1 VALEK
6 SKNMHSIK
14 GLVIYPGLIIGRARK
29 LEAIDW
35 DLPTTHI
42 SPSSVNSE
50 IKLLENVINSL
61 AQEIQLQ
68 LRELKD
74 SKEEKDIL
82 NSHLLILQDPEL
94 ISQVKNLISQNLL
107 PAAVSIQQ
115 VFSQVQE
122 HLKNLSNDFL
132 AQREVDYRDV
142 KHRLLLEITGQQQ
155 EILHNWNPEQIA
167 ILQEATPSWV
177 SAFARYKVPAYCSEK
192 GSLTSHASI
201 LSRALKI
208 ISITALPELWKL
220 VSENE
225 KLILDGLNGKVII
238 DPDIATLQHYEKLK
252 ANYQQQ
258 EEISISEQ
266 DVPIQTKDG
275 RRIKLS
281 CNLDPLSDLNE
292 PTKLN
297 ADGVGLY
304 RTEFLYLGKD
314 ELPSEEY
321 QFSIYKQVAEFIAPH
336 SVIIRTFDLGGDKL
350 SHLIPSTPE
359 DNPYLG
365 NRGIRFSLSHKDI
378 FKTQIRAVLRAAI
391 YGKVKL
397 MFPMI
402 KDYQDFLQAK
412 EIVEECKTELQKEN
426 IPFAQNLPLGVMIE
440 IPSAALCAE
449 ELAEN
454 CDFMS
459 IGTND
464 LVQYTLAADRNN
476 SALAEYYITHH
487 PSVLK
492 LMKLTLQ
499 SAGKYGKPISV
510 CGEMASQPQYVPL
523 LIGMGFKELSVG
535 TTAFLRCK
543 NIIRHCD
550 KELFN
555 LIENTDL
562 DHIDSIEALI
572 FEQLKPYYKF

>member
-1 VALEK
+1 
-6 SKNMHSIK
+6 MHLIK
-14 GLVIYPGLIIGRARK
+14 GLVIYPGLMIGRARK
-29 LEAIDW
+29 LEPVSW
-35 DLPTTHI
+35 DLPATHI
-42 SPSSVNSE
+42 SPSSITAE
-50 IKLLENVINSL
+50 IKSLEDAIHSL
-61 AQEIQLQ
+61 AKTIELQ
-68 LRELKD
+68 FKELKG
-74 SKEEKDIL
+74 SEEEKAIL
-82 NSHLLILQDPEL
+82 SSHLLILKDPEL
-94 ISQVKNLISQNLL
+94 ISQVKDSISKNLV
-107 PAAVSIQQ
+107 PAAVAIQQ

-122 HLKNLSNDFL
+122 HFKNLSNDFL
-132 AQREVDYRDV
+132 AQREADYRDV
-142 KHRLLLEITGQQQ
+142 EQRLLLELTGKQQ
-155 EILHNWNPEQIA
+155 EVLHNWAADQIA
-167 ILQEATPSWV
+167 ILKEATPSWV
-177 SAFARYKVPAYCSEK
+177 SAFAYYKVPAYCSEQ

-208 ISITALPELWKL
+208 ISITDLAELWEK

-225 KLILDGLNGKVII
+225 KIILDALDGKVII
-238 DPDIATLQHYEKLK
+238 DPDISTLQYYEKLN
-252 ANYQQQ
+252 ANYHKP
-258 EEISISEQ
+258 EEPVIMEKDS
-266 DVPIQTKDG
+266 PIKTKDG
-275 RRIKLS
+275 RRIKLR

-314 ELPSEEY
+314 ELPSEDY
-321 QFSIYKQVAEFIAPH
+321 QFSIYKQVAELIAPH

-350 SHLIPSTPE
+350 SHLIPSAPE

-365 NRGIRFSLSHKDI
+365 NRGIRFSLSHKDV

-397 MFPMI
+397 MFPMV
-402 KDYQDFLQAK
+402 KDYQDYLQAK

-476 SALAEYYITHH
+476 SALSDYYITHH
-487 PSVLK
+487 PAVLK
-492 LMKLTLQ
+492 LMMLTLQ
-499 SAGKYGKPISV
+499 AGIKYEKPVSI

-535 TTAFLRCK
+535 TSAFLRCK
-543 NIIRHCD
+543 KIIRHCD

-562 DHIDSIEALI
+562 EHLDSIENLI

>member
-1 VALEK
+1 
-6 SKNMHSIK
+6 MHLIK
-14 GLVIYPGLIIGRARK
+14 GLVIYPGLMIGRARK
-29 LEAIDW
+29 LEPVSW
-35 DLPTTHI
+35 DLPATHI
-42 SPSSVNSE
+42 SPSSITAE
-50 IKLLENVINSL
+50 IKSLEDAIHSL
-61 AQEIQLQ
+61 AKTIELQ
-68 LRELKD
+68 FKELKG
-74 SKEEKDIL
+74 SEEEKAIL
-82 NSHLLILQDPEL
+82 SSHLLILKDPEL
-94 ISQVKNLISQNLL
+94 ISQVKDSISKNLV
-107 PAAVSIQQ
+107 PAAVAIQQ

-122 HLKNLSNDFL
+122 HFKNLSNDFL
-132 AQREVDYRDV
+132 AQREADYRDV
-142 KHRLLLEITGQQQ
+142 EQRLLLELTGKQQ
-155 EILHNWNPEQIA
+155 EVLHNWAADQIA
-167 ILQEATPSWV
+167 ILKEATPSWV
-177 SAFARYKVPAYCSEK
+177 SAFAYYKVPAYCSEQ

-208 ISITALPELWKL
+208 ISITDLAELWEK

-225 KLILDGLNGKVII
+225 KIILDALDGKVII
-238 DPDIATLQHYEKLK
+238 DPDISTLQYYEKLN
-252 ANYQQQ
+252 ANYHKP
-258 EEISISEQ
+258 EEPVIMEKDS
-266 DVPIQTKDG
+266 PIKTKDG
-275 RRIKLS
+275 HRIILR

-314 ELPSEEY
+314 ELPSEDY
-321 QFSIYKQVAEFIAPH
+321 QFSIYKQVAELIAPH
-336 SVIIRTFDLGGDKL
+336 SVVIRTFDLGGDKL
-350 SHLIPSTPE
+350 SHLIPSAPE

-365 NRGIRFSLSHKDI
+365 NRGIRFSLSHKDV

-397 MFPMI
+397 MFPMV
-402 KDYQDFLQAK
+402 KDYQDYLQAK

-476 SALAEYYITHH
+476 SALSDYYITHH
-487 PSVLK
+487 PAVLK
-492 LMKLTLQ
+492 LMMLTLQ
-499 SAGKYGKPISV
+499 AGNKYEKPVSI

-535 TTAFLRCK
+535 TSAFLRCK
-543 NIIRHCD
+543 KIIRHCD

-562 DHIDSIEALI
+562 EHLDSIENLI

>member
-1 VALEK
+1 
-6 SKNMHSIK
+6 MHLIK
-14 GLVIYPGLIIGRARK
+14 GLVIYPGLMIGRARK
-29 LEAIDW
+29 LEPVSW
-35 DLPTTHI
+35 DLPATHI
-42 SPSSVNSE
+42 SPSSITAE
-50 IKLLENVINSL
+50 IKSLEDAIHSL
-61 AQEIQLQ
+61 AKTIELQ
-68 LRELKD
+68 FKELKG
-74 SKEEKDIL
+74 SEEEKAIL
-82 NSHLLILQDPEL
+82 SSHLLILKDPEL
-94 ISQVKNLISQNLL
+94 ISQVKDSISKNLV
-107 PAAVSIQQ
+107 PAAVAIQQ

-122 HLKNLSNDFL
+122 HFKNLSNDFL
-132 AQREVDYRDV
+132 AQREADYRDV
-142 KHRLLLEITGQQQ
+142 EQRLLLELTGKQQ
-155 EILHNWNPEQIA
+155 EVLHNWAADQIA
-167 ILQEATPSWV
+167 ILKEATPSWV
-177 SAFARYKVPAYCSEK
+177 SAFAYYKVPAYCSEQ

-208 ISITALPELWKL
+208 ISITDLAELWEK

-225 KLILDGLNGKVII
+225 KIILDAINGKVII
-238 DPDIATLQHYEKLK
+238 DPDISTLQYYEKLN
-252 ANYQQQ
+252 ANYHKP
-258 EEISISEQ
+258 EEPVIMEKDS
-266 DVPIQTKDG
+266 PIKTKDG
-275 RRIKLS
+275 HRIILR

-314 ELPSEEY
+314 ELPSEDY
-321 QFSIYKQVAEFIAPH
+321 QFSIYKQVAELIAPH
-336 SVIIRTFDLGGDKL
+336 SVVIRTFDLGGDKL
-350 SHLIPSTPE
+350 SHLIPSAPE

-365 NRGIRFSLSHKDI
+365 NRGIRFSLSHKDV

-397 MFPMI
+397 MFPMV
-402 KDYQDFLQAK
+402 KDYQDYLQAK

-476 SALAEYYITHH
+476 SALSDYYIAHH
-487 PSVLK
+487 PAVLK
-492 LMKLTLQ
+492 LMMLTLQ
-499 SAGKYGKPISV
+499 AGNKYEKPVSI

-535 TTAFLRCK
+535 TSAFLRCK
-543 NIIRHCD
+543 KIIRHCD

-562 DHIDSIEALI
+562 GHLDSIENLI

>member
-1 VALEK
+1 
-6 SKNMHSIK
+6 MHLIK
-14 GLVIYPGLIIGRARK
+14 GLVIYQGLMIGRARK
-29 LEAIDW
+29 LEPVSW
-35 DLPTTHI
+35 DLPATHI
-42 SPSSVNSE
+42 SPSSITAE
-50 IKLLENVINSL
+50 IKSLEDAIHSL
-61 AQEIQLQ
+61 AKTIELQ
-68 LRELKD
+68 FKELKG
-74 SKEEKDIL
+74 SEEEKAIL
-82 NSHLLILQDPEL
+82 SSHLLILKDPEL
-94 ISQVKNLISQNLL
+94 ISQVKDSISKNLV
-107 PAAVSIQQ
+107 PAAVAIQQ

-122 HLKNLSNDFL
+122 HFKNLSNDFL
-132 AQREVDYRDV
+132 AQREADYRDV
-142 KHRLLLEITGQQQ
+142 EQRLLLELTGKQQ
-155 EILHNWNPEQIA
+155 EVLHNWAADQIA
-167 ILQEATPSWV
+167 ILKEATPSWV
-177 SAFARYKVPAYCSEK
+177 SAFAYYKVPAYCSEQ

-208 ISITALPELWKL
+208 ISITDLAELWEK

-225 KLILDGLNGKVII
+225 KIILDALNGKVII
-238 DPDIATLQHYEKLK
+238 DPDIPTLQYYEKLN
-252 ANYQQQ
+252 ANYHKP
-258 EEISISEQ
+258 EEPVIMEKDS
-266 DVPIQTKDG
+266 PIKTKDG
-275 RRIKLS
+275 HRIILR

-314 ELPSEEY
+314 ELPSEDY

-350 SHLIPSTPE
+350 SHLIPSAPE

-365 NRGIRFSLSHKDI
+365 NRGIRFSLSHKDV

-397 MFPMI
+397 MFPMV
-402 KDYQDFLQAK
+402 KDYQDYLQAK

-476 SALAEYYITHH
+476 SALSDYYITHH
-487 PSVLK
+487 PAVLK
-492 LMKLTLQ
+492 LMMLTLQ
-499 SAGKYGKPISV
+499 AGIKYEKPVSI

-535 TTAFLRCK
+535 TSAFLRCK
-543 NIIRHCD
+543 KIIRHCD

-562 DHIDSIEALI
+562 EHLDSIENLI

>member
-1 VALEK
+1 
-6 SKNMHSIK
+6 MHLIK
-14 GLVIYPGLIIGRARK
+14 GLVIYPGLMIGRARK
-29 LEAIDW
+29 LEPVSW

-42 SPSSVNSE
+42 SPSSVTAE
-50 IKLLENVINSL
+50 IKSLEDAIHSL
-61 AQEIQLQ
+61 AKTIELQ
-68 LRELKD
+68 FKELKG
-74 SKEEKDIL
+74 SEEEKAIL
-82 NSHLLILQDPEL
+82 SSHLLILKDPEL
-94 ISQVKNLISQNLL
+94 ISQVKDSISKNLV
-107 PAAVSIQQ
+107 PAAVAIQQ

-122 HLKNLSNDFL
+122 HFKNLSNDFL
-132 AQREVDYRDV
+132 AQREADYRDV
-142 KHRLLLEITGQQQ
+142 EQRLLLELTGKQQ
-155 EILHNWNPEQIA
+155 EVLHNWAVDQIA
-167 ILQEATPSWV
+167 ILKEATPSWV
-177 SAFARYKVPAYCSEK
+177 SAFAYYKVPAYCSEQ

-208 ISITALPELWKL
+208 ISITDLAELWEK

-225 KLILDGLNGKVII
+225 KIILDALNGKVII
-238 DPDIATLQHYEKLK
+238 DPDISTLQYYEKLN
-252 ANYQQQ
+252 ANYHKP
-258 EEISISEQ
+258 EEPVIMEKDS
-266 DVPIQTKDG
+266 PIKTKDG
-275 RRIKLS
+275 HRIILR

-292 PTKLN
+292 PTKLD

-314 ELPSEEY
+314 ELPSEDY
-321 QFSIYKQVAEFIAPH
+321 QFSIYKQVAEVIAPH
-336 SVIIRTFDLGGDKL
+336 SVVIRTFDLGGDKL
-350 SHLIPSTPE
+350 SHLIPSAPE

-397 MFPMI
+397 MFPMV

-412 EIVEECKTELQKEN
+412 AIVEECKTELEKEN
-426 IPFAQNLPLGVMIE
+426 VPFDKNLPLGVMIE

-476 SALAEYYITHH
+476 SALSDYYITHH

-492 LMKLTLQ
+492 LMMLTLQ
-499 SAGKYGKPISV
+499 AGNKYGKTVSI
-510 CGEMASQPQYVPL
+510 CGEMAAQPQYVPL
-523 LIGMGFKELSVG
+523 LIGMGFKDLSVG
-535 TTAFLRCK
+535 TAAFLRCK
-543 NIIRHCD
+543 KIIRHCD

-562 DHIDSIEALI
+562 EHLDSIENLI

>member
-1 VALEK
+1 
-6 SKNMHSIK
+6 MHLIK
-14 GLVIYPGLIIGRARK
+14 GLVIYPGLMIGRARK
-29 LEAIDW
+29 LEPVSW
-35 DLPTTHI
+35 DLPATHI
-42 SPSSVNSE
+42 SPSSITAE
-50 IKLLENVINSL
+50 IKSLEDAIHSL
-61 AQEIQLQ
+61 AKTIELQ
-68 LRELKD
+68 FKELKG
-74 SKEEKDIL
+74 SEEEKAIL
-82 NSHLLILQDPEL
+82 SSHLLILKDPEL
-94 ISQVKNLISQNLL
+94 ISQVKDSISKNLV
-107 PAAVSIQQ
+107 PAAVAIQQ

-122 HLKNLSNDFL
+122 HFKNLSNDFL
-132 AQREVDYRDV
+132 AQREADYRDV
-142 KHRLLLEITGQQQ
+142 EQRLLLELTGKQQ
-155 EILHNWNPEQIA
+155 EVLHNWAADQIA
-167 ILQEATPSWV
+167 ILKEATPSWV
-177 SAFARYKVPAYCSEK
+177 SAFAYYKVPAYCSEQ

-208 ISITALPELWKL
+208 ISITDLAELWEK

-225 KLILDGLNGKVII
+225 KIILDALDGKVII
-238 DPDIATLQHYEKLK
+238 DPDISTLQYYEKLN
-252 ANYQQQ
+252 ANYHKP
-258 EEISISEQ
+258 EEPVIMEKDS
-266 DVPIQTKDG
+266 PIKTKDG
-275 RRIKLS
+275 HRIILR

-314 ELPSEEY
+314 ELPSEDY
-321 QFSIYKQVAEFIAPH
+321 QFSIYKQVAELIAPH
-336 SVIIRTFDLGGDKL
+336 SVVIRTFDLGGDKL
-350 SHLIPSTPE
+350 SHLIPSAPE

-365 NRGIRFSLSHKDI
+365 NRGIRFSLSHKDV

-397 MFPMI
+397 MFPMV
-402 KDYQDFLQAK
+402 KDYQDYLQAK

-476 SALAEYYITHH
+476 SALSDYYITHH
-487 PSVLK
+487 PAVLK
-492 LMKLTLQ
+492 LMMLTLQ
-499 SAGKYGKPISV
+499 AGNKYEKPVSI

-535 TTAFLRCK
+535 TSAFLRCK
-543 NIIRHCD
+543 KIIRHCD

-562 DHIDSIEALI
+562 EHLDSIENLI
-572 FEQLKPYYKF
+572 FEQLKSYYKF

>member
-1 VALEK
+1 
-6 SKNMHSIK
+6 MHLIK
-14 GLVIYPGLIIGRARK
+14 GLVIYPGLMIGRARK
-29 LEAIDW
+29 LEPVSW
-35 DLPTTHI
+35 DLPATHI
-42 SPSSVNSE
+42 SPSSITAE
-50 IKLLENVINSL
+50 IKSLEDAIHSL
-61 AQEIQLQ
+61 AKTIELQ
-68 LRELKD
+68 FNELKG
-74 SKEEKDIL
+74 SEEEKAIL
-82 NSHLLILQDPEL
+82 SSHLLILKDPEL
-94 ISQVKNLISQNLL
+94 ISQVKDSISKNLV
-107 PAAVSIQQ
+107 PAAVAIQQ

-122 HLKNLSNDFL
+122 HFKNLSNDFL
-132 AQREVDYRDV
+132 AQREADYRDV
-142 KHRLLLEITGQQQ
+142 EQRLLLELTGKQQ
-155 EILHNWNPEQIA
+155 EVLHNWAADQIA
-167 ILQEATPSWV
+167 ILKEATPSWV
-177 SAFARYKVPAYCSEK
+177 SAFAYYKVPAYCSEQ

-208 ISITALPELWKL
+208 ISITDLAELWEK

-225 KLILDGLNGKVII
+225 KIILDALNGKVII
-238 DPDIATLQHYEKLK
+238 DPDISTLQYYEKLN
-252 ANYQQQ
+252 ANYHKP
-258 EEISISEQ
+258 EEPVIMEKDS
-266 DVPIQTKDG
+266 PIKTKDG
-275 RRIKLS
+275 HRIILR

-314 ELPSEEY
+314 ELPSEDY
-321 QFSIYKQVAEFIAPH
+321 QFSIYKQVAELIAPH

-350 SHLIPSTPE
+350 SHLIPSAPE

-365 NRGIRFSLSHKDI
+365 NRGIRFSLSHKDV

-397 MFPMI
+397 MFPMV
-402 KDYQDFLQAK
+402 KDYQDYLQAK

-476 SALAEYYITHH
+476 SALSDYYITHH
-487 PSVLK
+487 PAVLK
-492 LMKLTLQ
+492 LMMLTLQ
-499 SAGKYGKPISV
+499 AGNKYEKPVSI

-535 TTAFLRCK
+535 TSAFLRCK
-543 NIIRHCD
+543 KIIRHCD

-562 DHIDSIEALI
+562 EHLDSIENLI

>member
-1 VALEK
+1 
-6 SKNMHSIK
+6 MHLIK
-14 GLVIYPGLIIGRARK
+14 GLVIYPGLMIGRARK
-29 LEAIDW
+29 LEPVSW
-35 DLPTTHI
+35 DLPATHI
-42 SPSSVNSE
+42 SPSSITAE
-50 IKLLENVINSL
+50 IKSLEDAIHSL
-61 AQEIQLQ
+61 AKTIELQ
-68 LRELKD
+68 FKELKG
-74 SKEEKDIL
+74 SEEEKAIL
-82 NSHLLILQDPEL
+82 SSHLLILKDPEL
-94 ISQVKNLISQNLL
+94 ISQVKDSISKNLV
-107 PAAVSIQQ
+107 PAAVAIQQ

-122 HLKNLSNDFL
+122 HFKNLSNDFL
-132 AQREVDYRDV
+132 AQREADYRDV
-142 KHRLLLEITGQQQ
+142 EQRLLLELTGKQQ
-155 EILHNWNPEQIA
+155 EVLHNWAADQIA
-167 ILQEATPSWV
+167 ILKEATPSWV
-177 SAFARYKVPAYCSEK
+177 SAFAYYKVPAYCSEQ

-208 ISITALPELWKL
+208 ISITDLAELWEK

-225 KLILDGLNGKVII
+225 KIILDAINGKVII
-238 DPDIATLQHYEKLK
+238 DPDISTLQYYEKLN
-252 ANYQQQ
+252 ANYHKP
-258 EEISISEQ
+258 EEPVIMEKDS
-266 DVPIQTKDG
+266 PIKTKDG
-275 RRIKLS
+275 RRIKLR

-314 ELPSEEY
+314 ELPSEDY
-321 QFSIYKQVAEFIAPH
+321 QFSIYKQVAELIAPH

-350 SHLIPSTPE
+350 SHLIPSAPE

-365 NRGIRFSLSHKDI
+365 NRGIRFSLSHKDV

-397 MFPMI
+397 MFPMV
-402 KDYQDFLQAK
+402 KDYQDYLQAK

-476 SALAEYYITHH
+476 SALSDYYITHH
-487 PSVLK
+487 PAVLK
-492 LMKLTLQ
+492 LMMLTLQ
-499 SAGKYGKPISV
+499 AGNKYEKPVSI

-535 TTAFLRCK
+535 TSAFLRCK
-543 NIIRHCD
+543 KIIRHCD

-562 DHIDSIEALI
+562 EHLDSIENLI

>member
-1 VALEK
+1 
-6 SKNMHSIK
+6 MHLIK
-14 GLVIYPGLIIGRARK
+14 GLVIYPGLMIGRARK
-29 LEAIDW
+29 LEPVSW
-35 DLPTTHI
+35 DLPATHI
-42 SPSSVNSE
+42 SPSSITAE
-50 IKLLENVINSL
+50 IKSLEDAIHSL
-61 AQEIQLQ
+61 AKTIELQ
-68 LRELKD
+68 FKELKG
-74 SKEEKDIL
+74 SEEEKAIL
-82 NSHLLILQDPEL
+82 SSHLLILKDPEL
-94 ISQVKNLISQNLL
+94 ISQVKDSISKNLV
-107 PAAVSIQQ
+107 PAAVAIQQ

-122 HLKNLSNDFL
+122 HFKNLSNDFL
-132 AQREVDYRDV
+132 AQREADYRDV
-142 KHRLLLEITGQQQ
+142 EQRLLLELTGKQQ
-155 EILHNWNPEQIA
+155 EVLHNWAADQIA
-167 ILQEATPSWV
+167 ILKEATPSWV
-177 SAFARYKVPAYCSEK
+177 SAFAYYKVPAYCSEQ

-208 ISITALPELWKL
+208 ISITDLAELWEK

-225 KLILDGLNGKVII
+225 KIILDALDGKVII
-238 DPDIATLQHYEKLK
+238 DPDISTLQYYEKLN
-252 ANYQQQ
+252 ANYHKP
-258 EEISISEQ
+258 EEPVIMEKDS
-266 DVPIQTKDG
+266 PIKTKDG
-275 RRIKLS
+275 RRIKLR

-314 ELPSEEY
+314 ELPSEDY
-321 QFSIYKQVAEFIAPH
+321 QFSIYKQVAELIAPH
-336 SVIIRTFDLGGDKL
+336 SVVIRTFDLGGDKL
-350 SHLIPSTPE
+350 SHLIPSAPE

-365 NRGIRFSLSHKDI
+365 NRGIRFSLSHKDV

-397 MFPMI
+397 MFPMV
-402 KDYQDFLQAK
+402 KDYQDYLQAK

-459 IGTND
+459 VGTND

-476 SALAEYYITHH
+476 SALSDYYIAHH
-487 PSVLK
+487 PAVLK
-492 LMKLTLQ
+492 LMMLTLQ
-499 SAGKYGKPISV
+499 AGNKYEKPVSI

-535 TTAFLRCK
+535 TAAFLRCK
-543 NIIRHCD
+543 KIIRHCD

-562 DHIDSIEALI
+562 EHLDSIENLI

>member
-1 VALEK
+1 
-6 SKNMHSIK
+6 MHLIK
-14 GLVIYPGLIIGRARK
+14 GLVIYPGLMIGRARK
-29 LEAIDW
+29 LEPVSW
-35 DLPTTHI
+35 DLPATHI
-42 SPSSVNSE
+42 SPSSITAE
-50 IKLLENVINSL
+50 IKSLEDAIHSL
-61 AQEIQLQ
+61 AKTIELQ
-68 LRELKD
+68 FKELKG
-74 SKEEKDIL
+74 SEEEKAIL
-82 NSHLLILQDPEL
+82 SSHLLILKDPEL
-94 ISQVKNLISQNLL
+94 ISQVKDSISKNLV
-107 PAAVSIQQ
+107 PAAVAIQQ

-122 HLKNLSNDFL
+122 HFKNLSNDFL
-132 AQREVDYRDV
+132 AQREADYRDV
-142 KHRLLLEITGQQQ
+142 EQRLLLELTGKQQ
-155 EILHNWNPEQIA
+155 EVLHNWAADQIA
-167 ILQEATPSWV
+167 ILKEATPSWV
-177 SAFARYKVPAYCSEK
+177 SAFAYYKVPAYCSEQ

-208 ISITALPELWKL
+208 ISITDLAELWEK

-225 KLILDGLNGKVII
+225 KIILDALNGKVII
-238 DPDIATLQHYEKLK
+238 DPDISTLQYYEKLN
-252 ANYQQQ
+252 ANYHKP
-258 EEISISEQ
+258 EEPVIMEKDS
-266 DVPIQTKDG
+266 PIKTKDG
-275 RRIKLS
+275 RRIKLR

-314 ELPSEEY
+314 ELPSEDY
-321 QFSIYKQVAEFIAPH
+321 QFSIYKQVAELIAPH

-350 SHLIPSTPE
+350 SHLIPSAPE

-365 NRGIRFSLSHKDI
+365 NRGIRFSLSHKDV

-397 MFPMI
+397 MFPMV
-402 KDYQDFLQAK
+402 KDYQDYLQAK

-476 SALAEYYITHH
+476 SALSDYYITHH
-487 PSVLK
+487 PAVLK
-492 LMKLTLQ
+492 LMMLTLQ
-499 SAGKYGKPISV
+499 AGIKYEKPVSI

-535 TTAFLRCK
+535 TSAFLRCK
-543 NIIRHCD
+543 KIIRHCD

-562 DHIDSIEALI
+562 EHLDSIENLI

>member
-1 VALEK
+1 
-6 SKNMHSIK
+6 MHLIK
-14 GLVIYPGLIIGRARK
+14 GLVIYQGLMIGRARK
-29 LEAIDW
+29 LEPVSW
-35 DLPTTHI
+35 DLPATHI
-42 SPSSVNSE
+42 SPSSITAE
-50 IKLLENVINSL
+50 IKSLEDAIHSL
-61 AQEIQLQ
+61 AKTIELQ
-68 LRELKD
+68 FNELKG
-74 SKEEKDIL
+74 SEEEKAIL
-82 NSHLLILQDPEL
+82 SSHLLILKDPEL
-94 ISQVKNLISQNLL
+94 ISQVKDSISKNLV
-107 PAAVSIQQ
+107 PAAVAIQQ

-122 HLKNLSNDFL
+122 HFKNLSNDFL
-132 AQREVDYRDV
+132 AQREADYRDV
-142 KHRLLLEITGQQQ
+142 EQRLLLELTGKQQ
-155 EILHNWNPEQIA
+155 EVLHNWAADQIA
-167 ILQEATPSWV
+167 VLHEASPSLV
-177 SAFARYKVPAYCSEK
+177 SAFAYYKVPAYCSEQ

-208 ISITALPELWKL
+208 ISITALPELWKK
-220 VSENE
+220 VTENE
-225 KLILDGLNGKVII
+225 KIILDGLSGKVII
-238 DPDIATLQHYEKLK
+238 DPDSATLEYYEKLF
-252 ANYQQQ
+252 ANYPKL
-258 EEISISEQ
+258 EEPVILEKDS
-266 DVPIQTKDG
+266 PIQTKDG
-275 RRIKLS
+275 RRIKLR

-292 PTKLN
+292 PSKLA

-314 ELPSEEY
+314 ELPSEDY
-321 QFSIYKQVAEFIAPH
+321 QFSIYKQVAELIAPH

-350 SHLIPSTPE
+350 SHLIPSNPE

-365 NRGIRFSLSHKDI
+365 SRGIRFSLSHKDI

-391 YGKVKL
+391 FGKVKL
-397 MFPMI
+397 MFPMV
-402 KDYQDFLQAK
+402 KDYRDFLQAK
-412 EIVEECKTELQKEN
+412 EIVEECKTELAKEN
-426 IPFAQNLPLGVMIE
+426 IPFSKNLPLGVMIE

-476 SALAEYYITHH
+476 SALSDYYITHH

-492 LMKLTLQ
+492 LMMLTLQ
-499 SAGKYGKPISV
+499 AGNKYEKPVSI

-535 TTAFLRCK
+535 TSAFLRCK
-543 NIIRHCD
+543 KIIRHCD

-562 DHIDSIEALI
+562 GHLDSIENLI

>member
-1 VALEK
+1 
-6 SKNMHSIK
+6 MHLIK
-14 GLVIYPGLIIGRARK
+14 GLVIYPGLMIGRARK
-29 LEAIDW
+29 LEPVSW
-35 DLPTTHI
+35 DLPATHI
-42 SPSSVNSE
+42 SPSSITAE
-50 IKLLENVINSL
+50 IKSLEDAIHSL
-61 AQEIQLQ
+61 AKTIELQ
-68 LRELKD
+68 FKELKG
-74 SKEEKDIL
+74 SEEEKAIL
-82 NSHLLILQDPEL
+82 SSHLLILKDPEL
-94 ISQVKNLISQNLL
+94 ISQVKDSISKNLV
-107 PAAVSIQQ
+107 PAAVAIQQ

-122 HLKNLSNDFL
+122 HFKNLSNDFL
-132 AQREVDYRDV
+132 AQREADYRDV
-142 KHRLLLEITGQQQ
+142 EQRLLLELTGKQQ
-155 EILHNWNPEQIA
+155 EVLHNWAADQIA
-167 ILQEATPSWV
+167 ILKEATPSWV
-177 SAFARYKVPAYCSEK
+177 SAFAYYKVPAYCSEQ

-208 ISITALPELWKL
+208 ISITDLAELWEK

-225 KLILDGLNGKVII
+225 KIILDALDGKVII
-238 DPDIATLQHYEKLK
+238 DPDISTLQYYEKLN
-252 ANYQQQ
+252 ANYHKP
-258 EEISISEQ
+258 EEPVIMEKDS
-266 DVPIQTKDG
+266 PIKTKDG
-275 RRIKLS
+275 RRIKLR

-314 ELPSEEY
+314 ELPSEDY
-321 QFSIYKQVAEFIAPH
+321 QFSIYKQVAELIAPH
-336 SVIIRTFDLGGDKL
+336 SVVIRTFDLGGDKL
-350 SHLIPSTPE
+350 SHLIPSAPE

-365 NRGIRFSLSHKDI
+365 NRGIRFSLSHKDV

-397 MFPMI
+397 MFPMV
-402 KDYQDFLQAK
+402 KDYQDYLQAK

-459 IGTND
+459 VGTND

-476 SALAEYYITHH
+476 SALSDYYITHH
-487 PSVLK
+487 PAVLK
-492 LMKLTLQ
+492 LMMLTLQ
-499 SAGKYGKPISV
+499 AGIKYEKPVSI

-535 TTAFLRCK
+535 TSAFLRCK
-543 NIIRHCD
+543 KIIRHCD

-562 DHIDSIEALI
+562 EHLDSIENLI
-572 FEQLKPYYKF
+572 FEQLKSYYKF

>member
-1 VALEK
+1 
-6 SKNMHSIK
+6 M
-14 GLVIYPGLIIGRARK
+14 IGRARK
-29 LEAIDW
+29 LEPVSW
-35 DLPTTHI
+35 DLPATHI
-42 SPSSVNSE
+42 SPSSITAE
-50 IKLLENVINSL
+50 IKSLEDAIHSL
-61 AQEIQLQ
+61 AKTIELQ
-68 LRELKD
+68 FNELKG
-74 SKEEKDIL
+74 SEEEKAIL
-82 NSHLLILQDPEL
+82 SSHLLILKDPEL
-94 ISQVKNLISQNLL
+94 ISQVKDSISKNLV
-107 PAAVSIQQ
+107 PAAVAIQQ

-122 HLKNLSNDFL
+122 HFKNLSNDFL
-132 AQREVDYRDV
+132 AQREADYRDV
-142 KHRLLLEITGQQQ
+142 EQRLLLELTGKQQ
-155 EILHNWNPEQIA
+155 EVLHNWAADQIA
-167 ILQEATPSWV
+167 ILKEATPSWV
-177 SAFARYKVPAYCSEK
+177 SAFAYYKVPAYCSEQ

-208 ISITALPELWKL
+208 ISITDLAELWEK

-225 KLILDGLNGKVII
+225 KIILDALNGKVII
-238 DPDIATLQHYEKLK
+238 DPDISTLQYYEKLN
-252 ANYQQQ
+252 ANYHKP
-258 EEISISEQ
+258 EEPVIMEKDS
-266 DVPIQTKDG
+266 PIKTKDG
-275 RRIKLS
+275 HRIILR

-314 ELPSEEY
+314 ELPSEDY
-321 QFSIYKQVAEFIAPH
+321 QFSIYKQVAELIAPH
-336 SVIIRTFDLGGDKL
+336 SVVIRTFDLGGDKL
-350 SHLIPSTPE
+350 SHLIPSAPE

-365 NRGIRFSLSHKDI
+365 NRGIRFSLSHKDV

-397 MFPMI
+397 MFPMV
-402 KDYQDFLQAK
+402 KDYQDYLQAK

-476 SALAEYYITHH
+476 SALSDYYITHH
-487 PSVLK
+487 PAVLK
-492 LMKLTLQ
+492 LMMLTLQ
-499 SAGKYGKPISV
+499 AGNKYEKPVSI

-535 TTAFLRCK
+535 TSAFLRCK
-543 NIIRHCD
+543 KIIRHCD

-562 DHIDSIEALI
+562 GHLDSIENLI

>member
-1 VALEK
+1 
-6 SKNMHSIK
+6 MHLIK
-14 GLVIYPGLIIGRARK
+14 GLVIYPGLMIGRARK
-29 LEAIDW
+29 LEPVSW
-35 DLPTTHI
+35 DLPATHI
-42 SPSSVNSE
+42 SPSSITAE
-50 IKLLENVINSL
+50 IKSLEDAIHSL
-61 AQEIQLQ
+61 AKTIELQ
-68 LRELKD
+68 FKELKG
-74 SKEEKDIL
+74 SEEEKAIL
-82 NSHLLILQDPEL
+82 SSHLLILKDPEL
-94 ISQVKNLISQNLL
+94 ISQVKDSISKNLV
-107 PAAVSIQQ
+107 PAAVAIQQ

-122 HLKNLSNDFL
+122 HFKNLSNDFL
-132 AQREVDYRDV
+132 AQREADYRDV
-142 KHRLLLEITGQQQ
+142 EQRLLLELTGKQQ
-155 EILHNWNPEQIA
+155 EVLHNWAADQIA
-167 ILQEATPSWV
+167 ILKEATPSWV
-177 SAFARYKVPAYCSEK
+177 SAFAYYKVPAYCSEQ

-208 ISITALPELWKL
+208 ISITDLAELWEK

-225 KLILDGLNGKVII
+225 KIILDALDGKVII
-238 DPDIATLQHYEKLK
+238 DPDISTLQYYEKLN
-252 ANYQQQ
+252 ANYHKP
-258 EEISISEQ
+258 EEPVIMEKDS
-266 DVPIQTKDG
+266 PIKTKDG
-275 RRIKLS
+275 HRIILR

-314 ELPSEEY
+314 ELPSEDY
-321 QFSIYKQVAEFIAPH
+321 QFSIYKQVAELIAPH
-336 SVIIRTFDLGGDKL
+336 SVVIRTFDLGGDKL
-350 SHLIPSTPE
+350 SHLIPSAPE

-365 NRGIRFSLSHKDI
+365 NRGIRFSLSHKDV

-397 MFPMI
+397 MFPMV
-402 KDYQDFLQAK
+402 KDYQDYLQAK

-476 SALAEYYITHH
+476 SALSDYYITHH
-487 PSVLK
+487 PAVLK
-492 LMKLTLQ
+492 LMMLTLQ
-499 SAGKYGKPISV
+499 AGNKYEKPVSI

-535 TTAFLRCK
+535 TSAFLRCK
-543 NIIRHCD
+543 KIIRHCD

-562 DHIDSIEALI
+562 GHLDSIENLI

>member
-1 VALEK
+1 
-6 SKNMHSIK
+6 MHLIK
-14 GLVIYPGLIIGRARK
+14 GLVIYQGLMIGRARK
-29 LEAIDW
+29 LEPVSW
-35 DLPTTHI
+35 DLPATHI
-42 SPSSVNSE
+42 SPSSITAE
-50 IKLLENVINSL
+50 IKSLEDAIHSL
-61 AQEIQLQ
+61 AKTIELQ
-68 LRELKD
+68 FNELKG
-74 SKEEKDIL
+74 SEEEKAIL
-82 NSHLLILQDPEL
+82 SSHLLILKDPEL
-94 ISQVKNLISQNLL
+94 ISQVKDSISKNLV
-107 PAAVSIQQ
+107 PAAVAIQQ

-122 HLKNLSNDFL
+122 HFKNLSNDFL
-132 AQREVDYRDV
+132 AQREADYRDV
-142 KHRLLLEITGQQQ
+142 EQRLLLELTGKQQ
-155 EILHNWNPEQIA
+155 EVLHNWAADQIA
-167 ILQEATPSWV
+167 ILKEATPSWV
-177 SAFARYKVPAYCSEK
+177 SAFAYYKVPAYCSEQ

-208 ISITALPELWKL
+208 ISITDLAELWEK

-225 KLILDGLNGKVII
+225 KIILDALNGKVII
-238 DPDIATLQHYEKLK
+238 DPDISTLQYYEKLN
-252 ANYQQQ
+252 ANYHKP
-258 EEISISEQ
+258 EEPVIMEKDS
-266 DVPIQTKDG
+266 PIKTKDG
-275 RRIKLS
+275 HRIILR

-314 ELPSEEY
+314 ELPSEDY
-321 QFSIYKQVAEFIAPH
+321 QFSIYKQVAELIAPH

-350 SHLIPSTPE
+350 SHLIPSAPE

-365 NRGIRFSLSHKDI
+365 NRGIRFSLSHKDV

-397 MFPMI
+397 MFPMV
-402 KDYQDFLQAK
+402 KDYQDYLQAK

-476 SALAEYYITHH
+476 SALSDYYITHH
-487 PSVLK
+487 PAVLK
-492 LMKLTLQ
+492 LMMLTLQ
-499 SAGKYGKPISV
+499 AGIKYEKPVSI

-535 TTAFLRCK
+535 TSAFLRCK
-543 NIIRHCD
+543 KIIRHCD

-562 DHIDSIEALI
+562 EHLDSIENLI
-572 FEQLKPYYKF
+572 FEQLKSYYKF

>member
-1 VALEK
+1 
-6 SKNMHSIK
+6 MHLIK
-14 GLVIYPGLIIGRARK
+14 GLVIYPGLMIGRARK
-29 LEAIDW
+29 LEPVSW
-35 DLPTTHI
+35 DLPATHI
-42 SPSSVNSE
+42 SPSSITAE
-50 IKLLENVINSL
+50 IKSLEDAIHSL
-61 AQEIQLQ
+61 AKTIELQ
-68 LRELKD
+68 FKELKG
-74 SKEEKDIL
+74 SEEEKAIL
-82 NSHLLILQDPEL
+82 SSHLLILKDPEL
-94 ISQVKNLISQNLL
+94 ISQVKDSISKNLV
-107 PAAVSIQQ
+107 PAAVAIQQ

-122 HLKNLSNDFL
+122 HFKNLSNDFL
-132 AQREVDYRDV
+132 AQREADYRDV
-142 KHRLLLEITGQQQ
+142 EQRLLLELTGKQQ
-155 EILHNWNPEQIA
+155 EVLHNWAADQIA
-167 ILQEATPSWV
+167 ILKEATPSWV
-177 SAFARYKVPAYCSEK
+177 SAFAYYKVPAYCSEQ

-208 ISITALPELWKL
+208 ISITDLAELWEK

-225 KLILDGLNGKVII
+225 KIILDALDGKVII
-238 DPDIATLQHYEKLK
+238 DPDISTLQYYEKLN
-252 ANYQQQ
+252 ANYHKP
-258 EEISISEQ
+258 EEPVIMEKDS
-266 DVPIQTKDG
+266 PIKTKDG
-275 RRIKLS
+275 RRIKLR

-314 ELPSEEY
+314 ELPSEDY
-321 QFSIYKQVAEFIAPH
+321 QFSIYKQVAELIAPH
-336 SVIIRTFDLGGDKL
+336 SVVIRTFDLGGDKL
-350 SHLIPSTPE
+350 SHLIPSAPE

-365 NRGIRFSLSHKDI
+365 NRGIRFSLSHKDV

-397 MFPMI
+397 MFPMV
-402 KDYQDFLQAK
+402 KDYQDYLQAK

-476 SALAEYYITHH
+476 SALSDYYITHH
-487 PSVLK
+487 PAVLK
-492 LMKLTLQ
+492 LMMLTLQ
-499 SAGKYGKPISV
+499 AGIKYEKPVSI

-535 TTAFLRCK
+535 TSAFLRCK
-543 NIIRHCD
+543 KIIRHCD

-562 DHIDSIEALI
+562 EHLDSIENLI

>member
-1 VALEK
+1 
-6 SKNMHSIK
+6 MHIIE
-14 GLVIYPGLIIGRARK
+14 GLVIYTGLMIGRARK
-29 LEAIDW
+29 LEPVSW
-35 DLPTTHI
+35 DLPATHI
-42 SPSSVNSE
+42 SPSSITAE
-50 IKLLENVINSL
+50 IKSLEDAIHSL
-61 AQEIQLQ
+61 AKTIELQ
-68 LRELKD
+68 FNELKG
-74 SKEEKDIL
+74 SEEEKAIL
-82 NSHLLILQDPEL
+82 SSHLLILKDPEL
-94 ISQVKNLISQNLL
+94 ISQVKDSISKNLV
-107 PAAVSIQQ
+107 PAAVAIQQ

-122 HLKNLSNDFL
+122 HFKNLSNDFL
-132 AQREVDYRDV
+132 AQREADYRDV
-142 KHRLLLEITGQQQ
+142 EQRLLLELTGKQQ
-155 EILHNWNPEQIA
+155 EVLHNWAADQIA
-167 ILQEATPSWV
+167 ILKEATPSWV
-177 SAFARYKVPAYCSEK
+177 SAFAYYKVPAYCSEQ

-208 ISITALPELWKL
+208 ISITDLAELWEK

-225 KLILDGLNGKVII
+225 KIILDAINGKVII
-238 DPDIATLQHYEKLK
+238 DPDISTLQYYEKLN
-252 ANYQQQ
+252 ANYHKP
-258 EEISISEQ
+258 EEPVIMEKDS
-266 DVPIQTKDG
+266 PIKTKDG
-275 RRIKLS
+275 HRIILR

-314 ELPSEEY
+314 ELPSEDY
-321 QFSIYKQVAEFIAPH
+321 QFSIYKQVAELIAPH
-336 SVIIRTFDLGGDKL
+336 SVVIRTFDLGGDKL
-350 SHLIPSTPE
+350 SHLIPSAPE

-365 NRGIRFSLSHKDI
+365 NRGIRFSLSHKDV

-397 MFPMI
+397 MFPMV
-402 KDYQDFLQAK
+402 KDYQDYLQAK

-476 SALAEYYITHH
+476 SALSDYYIAHH
-487 PSVLK
+487 PAVLK
-492 LMKLTLQ
+492 LMMLTLQ
-499 SAGKYGKPISV
+499 AGNKYEKPVSI

-535 TTAFLRCK
+535 TSAFLRCK
-543 NIIRHCD
+543 KIIRHCD

-562 DHIDSIEALI
+562 EHLDSIENLI

>member
-1 VALEK
+1 
-6 SKNMHSIK
+6 MHLIK
-14 GLVIYPGLIIGRARK
+14 GLVIYQGLMIGRARK
-29 LEAIDW
+29 LEPVSW
-35 DLPTTHI
+35 DLPATHI
-42 SPSSVNSE
+42 SPSSITAE
-50 IKLLENVINSL
+50 IKSLEDAIHSL
-61 AQEIQLQ
+61 AKTIELQ
-68 LRELKD
+68 FNELKG
-74 SKEEKDIL
+74 SEEEKAIL
-82 NSHLLILQDPEL
+82 SSHLLILKDPEL
-94 ISQVKNLISQNLL
+94 ISQVKDSISKNLV
-107 PAAVSIQQ
+107 PAAVAIQQ

-122 HLKNLSNDFL
+122 HFKNLSNDFL
-132 AQREVDYRDV
+132 AQREADYRDV
-142 KHRLLLEITGQQQ
+142 EQRLLLELTGKQQ
-155 EILHNWNPEQIA
+155 EVLHNWAADQIA
-167 ILQEATPSWV
+167 ILKEATPSWV
-177 SAFARYKVPAYCSEK
+177 SAFAYYKVPAYCSEQ

-208 ISITALPELWKL
+208 ISITDLAELWEK

-225 KLILDGLNGKVII
+225 KIILDALNGKVII
-238 DPDIATLQHYEKLK
+238 DPDISTLQYYEKLN
-252 ANYQQQ
+252 ANYHKP
-258 EEISISEQ
+258 EEPVIMEKDS
-266 DVPIQTKDG
+266 PIKTKDG
-275 RRIKLS
+275 HRIILR

-292 PTKLN
+292 PTKLD

-314 ELPSEEY
+314 ELPSEDY

-350 SHLIPSTPE
+350 SHLIPSAPE

-365 NRGIRFSLSHKDI
+365 NRGIRFSLSHKDV

-397 MFPMI
+397 MFPMV
-402 KDYQDFLQAK
+402 KDYQDYLQAK

-476 SALAEYYITHH
+476 SALSDYYITHH
-487 PSVLK
+487 PAVLK
-492 LMKLTLQ
+492 LMMLTLQ
-499 SAGKYGKPISV
+499 AGNKYEKPVSI

-535 TTAFLRCK
+535 TSAFLRCK
-543 NIIRHCD
+543 KIIRHCD

-562 DHIDSIEALI
+562 EHLDSIENLI

>member
-1 VALEK
+1 
-6 SKNMHSIK
+6 MHLIK
-14 GLVIYPGLIIGRARK
+14 GLVIYPGLMIGRARK
-29 LEAIDW
+29 LEPVSW
-35 DLPTTHI
+35 DLPATHI
-42 SPSSVNSE
+42 SPSSITAE
-50 IKLLENVINSL
+50 IKSLEDAIHSL
-61 AQEIQLQ
+61 AKTIELQ
-68 LRELKD
+68 FKELKG
-74 SKEEKDIL
+74 SEEEKAIL
-82 NSHLLILQDPEL
+82 SSHLLILKDPEL
-94 ISQVKNLISQNLL
+94 ISQVKDSISKNLV
-107 PAAVSIQQ
+107 PAAVAIQQ

-122 HLKNLSNDFL
+122 HFKNLSNDFL
-132 AQREVDYRDV
+132 AQREADYRDV
-142 KHRLLLEITGQQQ
+142 EQRLLLELTGKQQ
-155 EILHNWNPEQIA
+155 EVLHNWAADQIA
-167 ILQEATPSWV
+167 ILKEATPSWV
-177 SAFARYKVPAYCSEK
+177 SAFAYYKVPAYCSEQ

-208 ISITALPELWKL
+208 ISITDLAELWEK

-225 KLILDGLNGKVII
+225 KIILDAINGKVII
-238 DPDIATLQHYEKLK
+238 DPDISTLQYYEKLN
-252 ANYQQQ
+252 ANYHKP
-258 EEISISEQ
+258 EEPVIMEKDS
-266 DVPIQTKDG
+266 PIKTKDG
-275 RRIKLS
+275 RRIKLR

-314 ELPSEEY
+314 ELPSEDY
-321 QFSIYKQVAEFIAPH
+321 QFSIYKQVAELIAPH
-336 SVIIRTFDLGGDKL
+336 SVVIRTFDLGGDKL
-350 SHLIPSTPE
+350 SHLIPSAPE

-365 NRGIRFSLSHKDI
+365 NRGIRFSLSHKDV

-397 MFPMI
+397 MFPMV
-402 KDYQDFLQAK
+402 KDYQDYLQAK

-476 SALAEYYITHH
+476 SALSDYYITHH
-487 PSVLK
+487 PAVLK
-492 LMKLTLQ
+492 LMMLTLQ
-499 SAGKYGKPISV
+499 AGNKYEKPVSI

-535 TTAFLRCK
+535 TSAFLRCK
-543 NIIRHCD
+543 KIIRHCD

-562 DHIDSIEALI
+562 EHLDSIENLI

>member
-1 VALEK
+1 
-6 SKNMHSIK
+6 MHLIK
-14 GLVIYPGLIIGRARK
+14 GLVIYPGLMIGRARK
-29 LEAIDW
+29 LEPVSW
-35 DLPTTHI
+35 DLPATHI
-42 SPSSVNSE
+42 SPSSITAE
-50 IKLLENVINSL
+50 IKSLEDAIHSL
-61 AQEIQLQ
+61 AKTIELQ
-68 LRELKD
+68 FKELKG
-74 SKEEKDIL
+74 SEEEKAIL
-82 NSHLLILQDPEL
+82 SSHLLILKDPEL
-94 ISQVKNLISQNLL
+94 ISQVKDSISKNLV
-107 PAAVSIQQ
+107 PAAVAIQQ

-122 HLKNLSNDFL
+122 HFKNLSNDFL
-132 AQREVDYRDV
+132 AQREADYRDV
-142 KHRLLLEITGQQQ
+142 EQRLLLELTGKQQ
-155 EILHNWNPEQIA
+155 EVLHNWAADQIA
-167 ILQEATPSWV
+167 ILKEATPSWV
-177 SAFARYKVPAYCSEK
+177 SAFAYYKVPAYCSEQ

-208 ISITALPELWKL
+208 ISITDLAELWEK

-225 KLILDGLNGKVII
+225 KIILDALNGKVII
-238 DPDIATLQHYEKLK
+238 DPDISTLQYYEKLN
-252 ANYQQQ
+252 ANYHKP
-258 EEISISEQ
+258 EEPVIMEKDS
-266 DVPIQTKDG
+266 PIKTKDG
-275 RRIKLS
+275 HRIILR

-314 ELPSEEY
+314 ELPSEDY
-321 QFSIYKQVAEFIAPH
+321 QFSIYKQVAELIAPH
-336 SVIIRTFDLGGDKL
+336 SVVIRTFDLGGDKL
-350 SHLIPSTPE
+350 SHLIPSAPE

-365 NRGIRFSLSHKDI
+365 NRGIRFSLSHKDV

-397 MFPMI
+397 MFPMV
-402 KDYQDFLQAK
+402 KDYQDYLQAK

-476 SALAEYYITHH
+476 SALSDYYIAHH
-487 PSVLK
+487 PAVLK
-492 LMKLTLQ
+492 LMMLTLQ
-499 SAGKYGKPISV
+499 AGNKYEKPVSI

-535 TTAFLRCK
+535 TSAFLRCK
-543 NIIRHCD
+543 KIIRHCD

-562 DHIDSIEALI
+562 GHLDSIENLI

>member
-1 VALEK
+1 
-6 SKNMHSIK
+6 MHLIK
-14 GLVIYPGLIIGRARK
+14 GLVIYPGLMIGRARK
-29 LEAIDW
+29 LEPVSW
-35 DLPTTHI
+35 DLPATHI
-42 SPSSVNSE
+42 SPSSITAE
-50 IKLLENVINSL
+50 IKSLEDAIHSL
-61 AQEIQLQ
+61 AKTIELQ
-68 LRELKD
+68 FNELKG
-74 SKEEKDIL
+74 SEEEKAIL
-82 NSHLLILQDPEL
+82 SSHLLILKDPEL
-94 ISQVKNLISQNLL
+94 ISQVKDSISKNLV
-107 PAAVSIQQ
+107 PAAVAIQQ

-122 HLKNLSNDFL
+122 HFKNLSNDFL
-132 AQREVDYRDV
+132 AQREADYRDV
-142 KHRLLLEITGQQQ
+142 EQRLLLELTGKQQ
-155 EILHNWNPEQIA
+155 EVLHNWAADQIA
-167 ILQEATPSWV
+167 ILKEATPSWV
-177 SAFARYKVPAYCSEK
+177 SAFAYYKVPAYCSEQ

-208 ISITALPELWKL
+208 ISITDLAELWEK

-225 KLILDGLNGKVII
+225 KIILDALNGKVII
-238 DPDIATLQHYEKLK
+238 DPDISTLQYYEKLN
-252 ANYQQQ
+252 ANYHKP
-258 EEISISEQ
+258 EEPVIMEKDS
-266 DVPIQTKDG
+266 PIKTKDG
-275 RRIKLS
+275 HRIILR

-314 ELPSEEY
+314 ELPSEDY
-321 QFSIYKQVAEFIAPH
+321 QFSIYKQVAELIAPH

-350 SHLIPSTPE
+350 SHLIPSAPE

-365 NRGIRFSLSHKDI
+365 NRGIRFSLSHKDV

-397 MFPMI
+397 MFPMV
-402 KDYQDFLQAK
+402 KDYQDYLQAK

-476 SALAEYYITHH
+476 SALSDYYITHH
-487 PSVLK
+487 PAVLK
-492 LMKLTLQ
+492 LMMLTLQ
-499 SAGKYGKPISV
+499 AGIKYEKPVSI

-535 TTAFLRCK
+535 TSAFLRCK
-543 NIIRHCD
+543 KIIRHCD

-562 DHIDSIEALI
+562 EHLDSIENLI

>member
-1 VALEK
+1 
-6 SKNMHSIK
+6 MHLIK
-14 GLVIYPGLIIGRARK
+14 GLVIYPGLMIGRARK
-29 LEAIDW
+29 LEPVSW
-35 DLPTTHI
+35 DLPATHI
-42 SPSSVNSE
+42 SPSSITAE
-50 IKLLENVINSL
+50 IKSLEDAIHSL
-61 AQEIQLQ
+61 AKTIELQ
-68 LRELKD
+68 FKELKG
-74 SKEEKDIL
+74 SEEEKAIL
-82 NSHLLILQDPEL
+82 SSHLLILKDPEL
-94 ISQVKNLISQNLL
+94 ISQVKDSISKNLV
-107 PAAVSIQQ
+107 PAAVAIQQ

-122 HLKNLSNDFL
+122 HFKNLSNDFL
-132 AQREVDYRDV
+132 AQREADYRDV
-142 KHRLLLEITGQQQ
+142 EQRLLLELTGKQQ
-155 EILHNWNPEQIA
+155 EVLHNWAADQIA
-167 ILQEATPSWV
+167 ILKEATPSWV
-177 SAFARYKVPAYCSEK
+177 SAFAYYKVPAYCSEQ

-208 ISITALPELWKL
+208 ISITDLAELWEK

-225 KLILDGLNGKVII
+225 KIILDALDGKVII
-238 DPDIATLQHYEKLK
+238 DPDISTLQYYEKLN
-252 ANYQQQ
+252 ANYHKP
-258 EEISISEQ
+258 EEPVIMEKDS
-266 DVPIQTKDG
+266 PIKTKDG
-275 RRIKLS
+275 RRIKLR

-314 ELPSEEY
+314 ELPSEDY
-321 QFSIYKQVAEFIAPH
+321 QFSIYKQVAELIAPH

-350 SHLIPSTPE
+350 SHLIPSAPE

-365 NRGIRFSLSHKDI
+365 NRGIRFSLSHKDV

-397 MFPMI
+397 MFPMV
-402 KDYQDFLQAK
+402 KDYQDYLQAK

-459 IGTND
+459 VGTND

-476 SALAEYYITHH
+476 SALSDYYITHH
-487 PSVLK
+487 PAVLK
-492 LMKLTLQ
+492 LMMLTLQ
-499 SAGKYGKPISV
+499 AGNKYEKPVSI

-535 TTAFLRCK
+535 TSAFLRCK
-543 NIIRHCD
+543 KIIRHCD

-562 DHIDSIEALI
+562 EHLDSIENLI

>member
-1 VALEK
+1 
-6 SKNMHSIK
+6 MHLIK
-14 GLVIYPGLIIGRARK
+14 GLVIYPGLMIGRARK
-29 LEAIDW
+29 LEPVSW
-35 DLPTTHI
+35 DLPATHI
-42 SPSSVNSE
+42 SPSSITAE
-50 IKLLENVINSL
+50 IKSLEDAIHSL
-61 AQEIQLQ
+61 AKTIELQ
-68 LRELKD
+68 FKELKG
-74 SKEEKDIL
+74 SEEEKAIL
-82 NSHLLILQDPEL
+82 SSHLLILKDPEL
-94 ISQVKNLISQNLL
+94 ISQVKDSISKNLV
-107 PAAVSIQQ
+107 PAAVAIQQ

-122 HLKNLSNDFL
+122 HFKNLSNDFL
-132 AQREVDYRDV
+132 AQREADYRDV
-142 KHRLLLEITGQQQ
+142 EQRLLLELTGKQQ
-155 EILHNWNPEQIA
+155 EVLHNWAADQIA
-167 ILQEATPSWV
+167 ILKEATPSWV
-177 SAFARYKVPAYCSEK
+177 SAFAYYKVPAYCSEQ

-208 ISITALPELWKL
+208 ISITDLAELWEK

-225 KLILDGLNGKVII
+225 KIILDALDGKVII
-238 DPDIATLQHYEKLK
+238 DPDISTLQYYEKLN
-252 ANYQQQ
+252 ANYHKP
-258 EEISISEQ
+258 EEPVIMEKDS
-266 DVPIQTKDG
+266 PIKTKDG
-275 RRIKLS
+275 RRIKLR

-314 ELPSEEY
+314 ELPSEDY
-321 QFSIYKQVAEFIAPH
+321 QFSIYKQVAELIAPH

-350 SHLIPSTPE
+350 SHLIPSAPE

-365 NRGIRFSLSHKDI
+365 NRGIRFSLSHKDV
-378 FKTQIRAVLRAAI
+378 FKTQIRAVFRAAI

-397 MFPMI
+397 MFPMV
-402 KDYQDFLQAK
+402 KDYQDYLQAK

-454 CDFMS
+454 CDFTS

-476 SALAEYYITHH
+476 SALSDYYITHH
-487 PSVLK
+487 PAVLK
-492 LMKLTLQ
+492 LMMLTLQ
-499 SAGKYGKPISV
+499 AGIKYEKPVSI

-535 TTAFLRCK
+535 TSAFLRCK
-543 NIIRHCD
+543 KIIRHCD

-562 DHIDSIEALI
+562 EHLDSIENLI

>member
-1 VALEK
+1 
-6 SKNMHSIK
+6 MHLIK
-14 GLVIYPGLIIGRARK
+14 GLVIYPGLMIGRARK
-29 LEAIDW
+29 LEPVSW
-35 DLPTTHI
+35 DLPATHI
-42 SPSSVNSE
+42 SPSSITAE
-50 IKLLENVINSL
+50 IKSLEDAIHSL
-61 AQEIQLQ
+61 AKTIELQ
-68 LRELKD
+68 FKELKG
-74 SKEEKDIL
+74 SEEEKAIL
-82 NSHLLILQDPEL
+82 SSHLLILKDPEL
-94 ISQVKNLISQNLL
+94 ISQVKDSISKNLV
-107 PAAVSIQQ
+107 PAAVAIQQ

-122 HLKNLSNDFL
+122 HFKNLSNDFL
-132 AQREVDYRDV
+132 AQREADYRDV
-142 KHRLLLEITGQQQ
+142 EQRLLLELTGKQQ
-155 EILHNWNPEQIA
+155 EVLHNWAADQIA
-167 ILQEATPSWV
+167 ILKEATPSWV
-177 SAFARYKVPAYCSEK
+177 SAFAYYKVPAYCSEQ

-208 ISITALPELWKL
+208 ISITDLAELWEK

-225 KLILDGLNGKVII
+225 KIILDAINGKVII
-238 DPDIATLQHYEKLK
+238 DPDISTLQYYEKLN
-252 ANYQQQ
+252 ANYHKP
-258 EEISISEQ
+258 EEPVIMEKDS
-266 DVPIQTKDG
+266 PIKTKDG
-275 RRIKLS
+275 HRIILR

-314 ELPSEEY
+314 ELPSEDY
-321 QFSIYKQVAEFIAPH
+321 QFSIYKQVAELIAPH

-350 SHLIPSTPE
+350 SHLIPSAPE

-365 NRGIRFSLSHKDI
+365 NRGIRFSLSHKDV

-397 MFPMI
+397 MFPMV
-402 KDYQDFLQAK
+402 KDYQDYLQAK

-476 SALAEYYITHH
+476 SALSDYYIAHH
-487 PSVLK
+487 PAVLK
-492 LMKLTLQ
+492 LMMLTLQ
-499 SAGKYGKPISV
+499 AGNKYEKPVSI

-535 TTAFLRCK
+535 TSAFLRCK
-543 NIIRHCD
+543 KIIRHCD

-562 DHIDSIEALI
+562 GHLDSIENLI

>member
-1 VALEK
+1 
-6 SKNMHSIK
+6 MHLIK
-14 GLVIYPGLIIGRARK
+14 GLVIYPGLMIGRARK
-29 LEAIDW
+29 LEPVSW
-35 DLPTTHI
+35 DLPATHI
-42 SPSSVNSE
+42 SPSSITAE
-50 IKLLENVINSL
+50 IKSLEDAIHSL
-61 AQEIQLQ
+61 AKTIELQ
-68 LRELKD
+68 FKELKG
-74 SKEEKDIL
+74 SEEEKAIL
-82 NSHLLILQDPEL
+82 SSHLLILKDPEL
-94 ISQVKNLISQNLL
+94 ISQVKDSISKNLV
-107 PAAVSIQQ
+107 PAAVAIQQ

-122 HLKNLSNDFL
+122 HFKNLSNDFL
-132 AQREVDYRDV
+132 AQREADYRDV
-142 KHRLLLEITGQQQ
+142 EQRLLLELTGKQQ
-155 EILHNWNPEQIA
+155 EVLHNWAADQIA
-167 ILQEATPSWV
+167 ILKEATPSWV
-177 SAFARYKVPAYCSEK
+177 SAFAYYKVPAYCSEQ

-208 ISITALPELWKL
+208 ISITDLAELWEK

-225 KLILDGLNGKVII
+225 KIILDALDGKVII
-238 DPDIATLQHYEKLK
+238 DPDISTLQYYEKLN
-252 ANYQQQ
+252 ANYHKP
-258 EEISISEQ
+258 EEPVIMEKDS
-266 DVPIQTKDG
+266 PIKTKDG
-275 RRIKLS
+275 HRIILR

-314 ELPSEEY
+314 ELPSEDY
-321 QFSIYKQVAEFIAPH
+321 QFSIYKQVAELIAPH
-336 SVIIRTFDLGGDKL
+336 SVVIRTFDLGGDKL
-350 SHLIPSTPE
+350 SHLIPSAPE

-365 NRGIRFSLSHKDI
+365 NRGIRFSLSHKDV

-397 MFPMI
+397 MFPMV
-402 KDYQDFLQAK
+402 KDYQDYLQAK

-476 SALAEYYITHH
+476 SALSDYYIAHH
-487 PSVLK
+487 PAVLK
-492 LMKLTLQ
+492 LMMLTLQ
-499 SAGKYGKPISV
+499 AGNKYEKPVSI

-535 TTAFLRCK
+535 TSAFLRCK
-543 NIIRHCD
+543 KIIRHCD

-562 DHIDSIEALI
+562 EHLDSIENLI

>member
-1 VALEK
+1 
-6 SKNMHSIK
+6 MHLIK
-14 GLVIYPGLIIGRARK
+14 GLVIYPGLMIGRARK
-29 LEAIDW
+29 LEPVSW
-35 DLPTTHI
+35 DLPATHI
-42 SPSSVNSE
+42 SPSSITAE
-50 IKLLENVINSL
+50 IKSLEDAIHSL
-61 AQEIQLQ
+61 AKTIELQ
-68 LRELKD
+68 FKELKG
-74 SKEEKDIL
+74 SEEEKAIL
-82 NSHLLILQDPEL
+82 SSHLLILKDPEL
-94 ISQVKNLISQNLL
+94 ISQVKDSISKNLV
-107 PAAVSIQQ
+107 PAAVAIQQ

-122 HLKNLSNDFL
+122 HFKNLSNDFL
-132 AQREVDYRDV
+132 AQREADYRDV
-142 KHRLLLEITGQQQ
+142 EQRLLLELTGKQQ
-155 EILHNWNPEQIA
+155 EVLHNWAADQIA
-167 ILQEATPSWV
+167 ILKEATPSWV
-177 SAFARYKVPAYCSEK
+177 SAFAYYKVPAYCSEQ

-208 ISITALPELWKL
+208 ISITDLAELWEK

-225 KLILDGLNGKVII
+225 KIILDALNGKVII
-238 DPDIATLQHYEKLK
+238 DPDISTLQYYEKLN
-252 ANYQQQ
+252 ANYHKP
-258 EEISISEQ
+258 EEPVIMEKDS
-266 DVPIQTKDG
+266 PIKTKDG
-275 RRIKLS
+275 HRIILR

-314 ELPSEEY
+314 ELPSEDY
-321 QFSIYKQVAEFIAPH
+321 QFSIYKQVAELIAPH

-350 SHLIPSTPE
+350 SHLIPSAPE

-365 NRGIRFSLSHKDI
+365 NRGIRFSLSHKDV

-397 MFPMI
+397 MFPMV
-402 KDYQDFLQAK
+402 KDYQDYLQAK

-476 SALAEYYITHH
+476 SALSDYYITHH
-487 PSVLK
+487 PAVLK
-492 LMKLTLQ
+492 LMMLTLQ
-499 SAGKYGKPISV
+499 AGIKYEKPVSI

-535 TTAFLRCK
+535 TSAFLRCK
-543 NIIRHCD
+543 KIIRHCD

-562 DHIDSIEALI
+562 EHLDSIENLI

>member
-1 VALEK
+1 
-6 SKNMHSIK
+6 MHLIK
-14 GLVIYPGLIIGRARK
+14 GLVIYPGLMIGRARK
-29 LEAIDW
+29 LEPVSW
-35 DLPTTHI
+35 DLPATHI
-42 SPSSVNSE
+42 SPSSITAE
-50 IKLLENVINSL
+50 IKSLEDAIHSL
-61 AQEIQLQ
+61 AKTIELQ
-68 LRELKD
+68 FKELKG
-74 SKEEKDIL
+74 SEEEKAIL
-82 NSHLLILQDPEL
+82 SSHLLILKDPEL
-94 ISQVKNLISQNLL
+94 ISQVKDSISKNLV
-107 PAAVSIQQ
+107 PAAVAIQQ

-122 HLKNLSNDFL
+122 HFKNLSNDFL
-132 AQREVDYRDV
+132 AQREADYRDV
-142 KHRLLLEITGQQQ
+142 EQRLLLELTGKQQ
-155 EILHNWNPEQIA
+155 EVLHNWAADQIA
-167 ILQEATPSWV
+167 ILKEATPSWV
-177 SAFARYKVPAYCSEK
+177 SAFAYYKVPAYCSEQ

-208 ISITALPELWKL
+208 ISITDLAELWEK

-225 KLILDGLNGKVII
+225 KIILDAINGKVII
-238 DPDIATLQHYEKLK
+238 DPDISTLQYYEKLN
-252 ANYQQQ
+252 ANYHKP
-258 EEISISEQ
+258 EEPVIMEKDS
-266 DVPIQTKDG
+266 PIKTKDG
-275 RRIKLS
+275 HRIILR

-314 ELPSEEY
+314 ELPSEDY
-321 QFSIYKQVAEFIAPH
+321 QFSIYKQVAELIAPH
-336 SVIIRTFDLGGDKL
+336 SVVIRTFDLGGDKL
-350 SHLIPSTPE
+350 SHLIPSAPE

-365 NRGIRFSLSHKDI
+365 NRGIRFSLSHKDV

-397 MFPMI
+397 MFPMV
-402 KDYQDFLQAK
+402 KDYQDYLQAK

-426 IPFAQNLPLGVMIE
+426 ITFAQNLPLGVMIE

-476 SALAEYYITHH
+476 SALSDYYIAHH

-492 LMKLTLQ
+492 LMMLTLQ
-499 SAGKYGKPISV
+499 AGNKYEKPVSI

-535 TTAFLRCK
+535 TSAFLRCK
-543 NIIRHCD
+543 KIIRHCD

-562 DHIDSIEALI
+562 EHLDSIENLI

>member
-1 VALEK
+1 
-6 SKNMHSIK
+6 M
-14 GLVIYPGLIIGRARK
+14 
-29 LEAIDW
+29 
-35 DLPTTHI
+35 
-42 SPSSVNSE
+42 
-50 IKLLENVINSL
+50 
-61 AQEIQLQ
+61 
-68 LRELKD
+68 
-74 SKEEKDIL
+74 
-82 NSHLLILQDPEL
+82 
-94 ISQVKNLISQNLL
+94 
-107 PAAVSIQQ
+107 
-115 VFSQVQE
+115 FSQVQE
-122 HLKNLSNDFL
+122 HFKNLSNDFL
-132 AQREVDYRDV
+132 AQREADYRDV
-142 KHRLLLEITGQQQ
+142 EQRLLLELTGKQQ
-155 EILHNWNPEQIA
+155 EVLHNWAADQIA
-167 ILQEATPSWV
+167 ILKEATPSWV
-177 SAFARYKVPAYCSEK
+177 SAFAYYKVPAYCSEQ

-208 ISITALPELWKL
+208 ISITDLAELWEK

-225 KLILDGLNGKVII
+225 KIILDALNGKVII
-238 DPDIATLQHYEKLK
+238 DPDISTLQYYEKLN
-252 ANYQQQ
+252 ANYHKP
-258 EEISISEQ
+258 EEPVIMEKDS
-266 DVPIQTKDG
+266 PIKTKDG
-275 RRIKLS
+275 HRIILR

-314 ELPSEEY
+314 ELPSEDY
-321 QFSIYKQVAEFIAPH
+321 QFSIYKQVAELIAPH
-336 SVIIRTFDLGGDKL
+336 SVVIRTFDLGGDKL
-350 SHLIPSTPE
+350 SHLIPSAPE

-365 NRGIRFSLSHKDI
+365 NRGIRFSLSHKDV

-397 MFPMI
+397 MFPMV
-402 KDYQDFLQAK
+402 KDYQDYLQAK

-476 SALAEYYITHH
+476 SALSDYYITHH
-487 PSVLK
+487 PAVLK
-492 LMKLTLQ
+492 LMMLTLQ
-499 SAGKYGKPISV
+499 AGNKYEKPVSI

-535 TTAFLRCK
+535 TSAFLRCK
-543 NIIRHCD
+543 KIIRHCD

-562 DHIDSIEALI
+562 GHLDSIENLI

>member
-1 VALEK
+1 
-6 SKNMHSIK
+6 MHLIK
-14 GLVIYPGLIIGRARK
+14 GLVIYPGLMIGRARK
-29 LEAIDW
+29 LEPVSW
-35 DLPTTHI
+35 DLPATHI
-42 SPSSVNSE
+42 SPSSITAE
-50 IKLLENVINSL
+50 IKSLEDAIHSL
-61 AQEIQLQ
+61 AKTIELQ
-68 LRELKD
+68 FKELKG
-74 SKEEKDIL
+74 SEEEKAIL
-82 NSHLLILQDPEL
+82 SSHLLILKDPEL
-94 ISQVKNLISQNLL
+94 ISQVKDSISKNLV
-107 PAAVSIQQ
+107 PAAVAIQQ

-122 HLKNLSNDFL
+122 HFKNLSNDFL
-132 AQREVDYRDV
+132 AQREADYRDV
-142 KHRLLLEITGQQQ
+142 EQRLLLELTGKQQ
-155 EILHNWNPEQIA
+155 EVLHNWAADQIA
-167 ILQEATPSWV
+167 ILKEATPSWV
-177 SAFARYKVPAYCSEK
+177 SAFAYYKVPAYCSEQ

-208 ISITALPELWKL
+208 ISITDLAELWEK

-225 KLILDGLNGKVII
+225 KIILDALNGKVII
-238 DPDIATLQHYEKLK
+238 DPDISTLQYYEKLN
-252 ANYQQQ
+252 ANYHKP
-258 EEISISEQ
+258 EEPVIMEKDS
-266 DVPIQTKDG
+266 PIKTKDG
-275 RRIKLS
+275 RRIKLR

-314 ELPSEEY
+314 ELPSEDY
-321 QFSIYKQVAEFIAPH
+321 QFSIYKQVAELIAPH

-350 SHLIPSTPE
+350 SHLIPSAPE

-365 NRGIRFSLSHKDI
+365 NRGIRFSLSHKDV

-397 MFPMI
+397 MFPMV
-402 KDYQDFLQAK
+402 KDYQDYLQAK

-476 SALAEYYITHH
+476 SALSDYYITHH
-487 PSVLK
+487 PAVLK
-492 LMKLTLQ
+492 LMMLTLQ
-499 SAGKYGKPISV
+499 AGNKYEKPVSI

-535 TTAFLRCK
+535 TSAFLRCK
-543 NIIRHCD
+543 KIIRHCD

-562 DHIDSIEALI
+562 GHLDSIENLI

>member
-1 VALEK
+1 
-6 SKNMHSIK
+6 MHLIK
-14 GLVIYPGLIIGRARK
+14 GLVIYPGLMIGRARK
-29 LEAIDW
+29 LEPVSW
-35 DLPTTHI
+35 DLPATHI
-42 SPSSVNSE
+42 SPSSITAE
-50 IKLLENVINSL
+50 IKSLEDAIHSL
-61 AQEIQLQ
+61 AKTIELQ
-68 LRELKD
+68 FKELKG
-74 SKEEKDIL
+74 SEEEKAIL
-82 NSHLLILQDPEL
+82 SSHLLILKDPEL
-94 ISQVKNLISQNLL
+94 ISQVKDSISKNLV
-107 PAAVSIQQ
+107 PAAVAIQQ

-122 HLKNLSNDFL
+122 HFKNLSNDFL
-132 AQREVDYRDV
+132 AQREADYRDV
-142 KHRLLLEITGQQQ
+142 EQRLLLELTGKQQ
-155 EILHNWNPEQIA
+155 EVLHNWAADQIA
-167 ILQEATPSWV
+167 ILKEATPSWV
-177 SAFARYKVPAYCSEK
+177 SAFAYYKVPAYCSEQ

-208 ISITALPELWKL
+208 ISITDLAELWEK

-225 KLILDGLNGKVII
+225 KIILDALDGKVII
-238 DPDIATLQHYEKLK
+238 DPDISTLQYYEKLN
-252 ANYQQQ
+252 ANYHKP
-258 EEISISEQ
+258 EEPVIMEKDS
-266 DVPIQTKDG
+266 PIKTKDG
-275 RRIKLS
+275 RRIKLR

-314 ELPSEEY
+314 ELPSEDY
-321 QFSIYKQVAEFIAPH
+321 QFSIYKQVAELIAPH

-350 SHLIPSTPE
+350 SHLIPSAPE

-365 NRGIRFSLSHKDI
+365 NRGIRFSLSHKDV

-397 MFPMI
+397 MFPMV
-402 KDYQDFLQAK
+402 KDYQDYLQAK

-476 SALAEYYITHH
+476 SALSDYYITHH
-487 PSVLK
+487 PAVLK
-492 LMKLTLQ
+492 LMMLTLQ
-499 SAGKYGKPISV
+499 AGNKYGKTVSI
-510 CGEMASQPQYVPL
+510 CGEMAAQPQYVPL
-523 LIGMGFKELSVG
+523 LIGMGFKDLSVG
-535 TTAFLRCK
+535 TAAFLRCK
-543 NIIRHCD
+543 KIIRHCD

-562 DHIDSIEALI
+562 EHLDSIENLI

>member
-1 VALEK
+1 
-6 SKNMHSIK
+6 M
-14 GLVIYPGLIIGRARK
+14 IGRARK
-29 LEAIDW
+29 LEPVSW
-35 DLPTTHI
+35 DLPATHI
-42 SPSSVNSE
+42 SPSSITAE
-50 IKLLENVINSL
+50 IKSLEDAIHSL
-61 AQEIQLQ
+61 AKTIELQ
-68 LRELKD
+68 FKELKG
-74 SKEEKDIL
+74 SEEEKAIL
-82 NSHLLILQDPEL
+82 SSHLLILKDPEL
-94 ISQVKNLISQNLL
+94 ISQVKDSISKNLV
-107 PAAVSIQQ
+107 PAAVAIQQ

-122 HLKNLSNDFL
+122 HFKNLSNDFL
-132 AQREVDYRDV
+132 AQREADYRDV
-142 KHRLLLEITGQQQ
+142 EQRLLLELTGKQQ
-155 EILHNWNPEQIA
+155 EVLHNWAADQIA
-167 ILQEATPSWV
+167 ILKEATPSWV
-177 SAFARYKVPAYCSEK
+177 SAFAYYKVPAYCSEQ

-208 ISITALPELWKL
+208 ISITDLAELWEK

-225 KLILDGLNGKVII
+225 KIILDALDGKVII
-238 DPDIATLQHYEKLK
+238 DPDISTLQYYEKLN
-252 ANYQQQ
+252 ANYHKP
-258 EEISISEQ
+258 EEPVIMEKDS
-266 DVPIQTKDG
+266 PIKTKDG
-275 RRIKLS
+275 HRIILR

-314 ELPSEEY
+314 ELPSEDY
-321 QFSIYKQVAEFIAPH
+321 QFSIYKQVAELIAPH
-336 SVIIRTFDLGGDKL
+336 SVVIRTFDLGGDKL
-350 SHLIPSTPE
+350 SHLIPSAPE

-365 NRGIRFSLSHKDI
+365 NRGIRFSLSHKDV

-397 MFPMI
+397 MFPMV
-402 KDYQDFLQAK
+402 KDYQDYLQAK

-476 SALAEYYITHH
+476 SALSDYYIAHH
-487 PSVLK
+487 PAVLK
-492 LMKLTLQ
+492 LMMLTLQ
-499 SAGKYGKPISV
+499 AGNKYEKPVSI

-535 TTAFLRCK
+535 TSAFLRCK
-543 NIIRHCD
+543 KIIRHCD

-562 DHIDSIEALI
+562 GHLDSIENLI

>member
-1 VALEK
+1 
-6 SKNMHSIK
+6 M
-14 GLVIYPGLIIGRARK
+14 IGRARK
-29 LEAIDW
+29 LEPVSW
-35 DLPTTHI
+35 DLPATHI
-42 SPSSVNSE
+42 SPSSITAE
-50 IKLLENVINSL
+50 IKSLEDAIHSL
-61 AQEIQLQ
+61 AKTIELQ
-68 LRELKD
+68 FKELKG
-74 SKEEKDIL
+74 SEEEKAIL
-82 NSHLLILQDPEL
+82 SSHLLILKDPEL
-94 ISQVKNLISQNLL
+94 ISQVKDSISKNLV
-107 PAAVSIQQ
+107 PAAVAIQQ

-122 HLKNLSNDFL
+122 HFKNLSNDFL
-132 AQREVDYRDV
+132 AQREADYRDV
-142 KHRLLLEITGQQQ
+142 EQRLLLELTGKQQ
-155 EILHNWNPEQIA
+155 EVLHNWAADQIA
-167 ILQEATPSWV
+167 ILKEATPSWV
-177 SAFARYKVPAYCSEK
+177 SAFAYYKVPAYCSEQ

-208 ISITALPELWKL
+208 ISITDLAELWEK

-225 KLILDGLNGKVII
+225 KIILDALNGKVII
-238 DPDIATLQHYEKLK
+238 DPDISTLQYYEKLN
-252 ANYQQQ
+252 ANYHKP
-258 EEISISEQ
+258 EEPVIMEKDS
-266 DVPIQTKDG
+266 PIKTKDG
-275 RRIKLS
+275 RRIKLR

-314 ELPSEEY
+314 ELPSEDY
-321 QFSIYKQVAEFIAPH
+321 QFSIYKQVAELIAPH

-350 SHLIPSTPE
+350 SHLIPSAPE

-365 NRGIRFSLSHKDI
+365 NRGIRFSLSHKDV

-397 MFPMI
+397 MFPMV
-402 KDYQDFLQAK
+402 KDYQDYLQAK

-476 SALAEYYITHH
+476 SALSDYYITHH
-487 PSVLK
+487 PAVLK
-492 LMKLTLQ
+492 LMMLTLQ
-499 SAGKYGKPISV
+499 AGNKYEKPVSI

-535 TTAFLRCK
+535 TSAFLRCK
-543 NIIRHCD
+543 KIIRHCD

-562 DHIDSIEALI
+562 EHLDSIENLI

>member
-1 VALEK
+1 
-6 SKNMHSIK
+6 MHLIK
-14 GLVIYPGLIIGRARK
+14 GLVIYQGLMIGRARK
-29 LEAIDW
+29 LEPVSW
-35 DLPTTHI
+35 DLPATHI
-42 SPSSVNSE
+42 SPSSITAE
-50 IKLLENVINSL
+50 IKSLEDAIHSL
-61 AQEIQLQ
+61 AKTIELQ
-68 LRELKD
+68 FNELKG
-74 SKEEKDIL
+74 SEEEKAIL
-82 NSHLLILQDPEL
+82 SSHLLILKDPEL
-94 ISQVKNLISQNLL
+94 ISQVKDSISKNLV
-107 PAAVSIQQ
+107 PAAVAIQQ

-122 HLKNLSNDFL
+122 HFKNLSNDFL
-132 AQREVDYRDV
+132 AQREADYRDV
-142 KHRLLLEITGQQQ
+142 EQRLLLELTGKQQ
-155 EILHNWNPEQIA
+155 EVLHNWAADQIA
-167 ILQEATPSWV
+167 ILKEATPSWV
-177 SAFARYKVPAYCSEK
+177 SAFAYYKVPAYCSEQ

-208 ISITALPELWKL
+208 ISITDLAELWEK

-225 KLILDGLNGKVII
+225 KIILDALNGKVII
-238 DPDIATLQHYEKLK
+238 DPDISTLQYYEKLN
-252 ANYQQQ
+252 ANYHKP
-258 EEISISEQ
+258 EEPVIMEKDS
-266 DVPIQTKDG
+266 PIKTKDG
-275 RRIKLS
+275 HRIILR

-314 ELPSEEY
+314 ELPSEDY
-321 QFSIYKQVAEFIAPH
+321 QFSIYKQVAELIAPH
-336 SVIIRTFDLGGDKL
+336 SVVIRTFDLGGDKL
-350 SHLIPSTPE
+350 SHLIPSAPE

-365 NRGIRFSLSHKDI
+365 NRGIRFSLSHKDV

-397 MFPMI
+397 MFPMV
-402 KDYQDFLQAK
+402 KDYQDYLQAK

-476 SALAEYYITHH
+476 SALSDYYITHH
-487 PSVLK
+487 PAVLK
-492 LMKLTLQ
+492 LMMLTLQ
-499 SAGKYGKPISV
+499 AGNKYEKPVSI

-535 TTAFLRCK
+535 TSAFLRCK
-543 NIIRHCD
+543 KIIRHCD

-562 DHIDSIEALI
+562 GHLDSIENLI

>member
-1 VALEK
+1 
-6 SKNMHSIK
+6 MHLIK
-14 GLVIYPGLIIGRARK
+14 GLVIYPGLMIGRARK
-29 LEAIDW
+29 LEPVSW
-35 DLPTTHI
+35 DLPATHI
-42 SPSSVNSE
+42 SPSSITAE
-50 IKLLENVINSL
+50 IKSLEDAIHSL
-61 AQEIQLQ
+61 AKTIELQ
-68 LRELKD
+68 FKELKG
-74 SKEEKDIL
+74 SEEEKAIL
-82 NSHLLILQDPEL
+82 SSHLLILKDPEL
-94 ISQVKNLISQNLL
+94 ISQVKDSISKNLV
-107 PAAVSIQQ
+107 PAAVAIQQ

-122 HLKNLSNDFL
+122 HFKNLSNDFL
-132 AQREVDYRDV
+132 AQREADYRDV
-142 KHRLLLEITGQQQ
+142 EQRLLLELTGKQQ
-155 EILHNWNPEQIA
+155 EVLHNWAADQIA
-167 ILQEATPSWV
+167 ILKEATPSWV
-177 SAFARYKVPAYCSEK
+177 SAFAYYKVPAYCSEQ

-208 ISITALPELWKL
+208 ISITDLAELWEK

-225 KLILDGLNGKVII
+225 KIILDALNGKVII
-238 DPDIATLQHYEKLK
+238 DPDISTLQYYEKLN
-252 ANYQQQ
+252 ANYHKP
-258 EEISISEQ
+258 EEPVIMEKDS
-266 DVPIQTKDG
+266 PIKTKDG
-275 RRIKLS
+275 HRIILR

-314 ELPSEEY
+314 ELPSEDY
-321 QFSIYKQVAEFIAPH
+321 QFSIYKQVAELIAPH

-350 SHLIPSTPE
+350 SHLIPSAPE

-365 NRGIRFSLSHKDI
+365 NRGIRFSLSHKDV

-397 MFPMI
+397 MFPMV
-402 KDYQDFLQAK
+402 KDYQDYLQAK

-476 SALAEYYITHH
+476 SALSDYYITHH
-487 PSVLK
+487 PAVLK
-492 LMKLTLQ
+492 LMMLTLQ
-499 SAGKYGKPISV
+499 AGNKYEKPVSI

-535 TTAFLRCK
+535 TSAFLRCK
-543 NIIRHCD
+543 KIIRHCD

-562 DHIDSIEALI
+562 EHLDSIENLI

>member
-1 VALEK
+1 
-6 SKNMHSIK
+6 MHLIK
-14 GLVIYPGLIIGRARK
+14 GLVIYQGLMIGRARK
-29 LEAIDW
+29 LEPVSW
-35 DLPTTHI
+35 DLPATHI
-42 SPSSVNSE
+42 SPSSITAE
-50 IKLLENVINSL
+50 IKSLEDAIHSL
-61 AQEIQLQ
+61 AKTIELQ
-68 LRELKD
+68 FNELKG
-74 SKEEKDIL
+74 SEEEKAIL
-82 NSHLLILQDPEL
+82 SSHLLILKDPEL
-94 ISQVKNLISQNLL
+94 ISQVKDSISKNLV
-107 PAAVSIQQ
+107 PAAVAIQQ

-122 HLKNLSNDFL
+122 HFKNLSSDFL
-132 AQREVDYRDV
+132 AQREADYRDV
-142 KHRLLLEITGQQQ
+142 EQRLLLELTGKQQ
-155 EILHNWNPEQIA
+155 EVLHNWAADQIA
-167 ILQEATPSWV
+167 ILKEATPSWV
-177 SAFARYKVPAYCSEK
+177 SAFAYYKVPAYCSEQ

-208 ISITALPELWKL
+208 ISITDLAELWEK

-225 KLILDGLNGKVII
+225 KIILDALNGKVII
-238 DPDIATLQHYEKLK
+238 DPDISTLQYYEKLN
-252 ANYQQQ
+252 ANYHKP
-258 EEISISEQ
+258 EEPVIMEKDS
-266 DVPIQTKDG
+266 PIKTKDG
-275 RRIKLS
+275 HRIILR

-314 ELPSEEY
+314 ELPSEDY
-321 QFSIYKQVAEFIAPH
+321 QFSIYKQVAELIAPH
-336 SVIIRTFDLGGDKL
+336 SVVIRTFDLGGDKL
-350 SHLIPSTPE
+350 SHLIPSAPE

-365 NRGIRFSLSHKDI
+365 NRGIRFSLSHKDV

-397 MFPMI
+397 MFPMV
-402 KDYQDFLQAK
+402 KDYQDYLQAK

-476 SALAEYYITHH
+476 SALSDYYITHH
-487 PSVLK
+487 PAVLK
-492 LMKLTLQ
+492 LMMLTLQ
-499 SAGKYGKPISV
+499 AGNKYEKPVSI

-535 TTAFLRCK
+535 TSAFLRCK
-543 NIIRHCD
+543 KIIRHCD

-562 DHIDSIEALI
+562 GHLDSIENLI

>member
-1 VALEK
+1 
-6 SKNMHSIK
+6 MHLIK
-14 GLVIYPGLIIGRARK
+14 GLVIYPGLMIGRARK
-29 LEAIDW
+29 LEPVSW
-35 DLPTTHI
+35 DLPATHI
-42 SPSSVNSE
+42 SPSSITAE
-50 IKLLENVINSL
+50 IKSLEDAIHSL
-61 AQEIQLQ
+61 AKTIELQ
-68 LRELKD
+68 FKELKG
-74 SKEEKDIL
+74 SEEEKAIL
-82 NSHLLILQDPEL
+82 SSHLLILKDPEL
-94 ISQVKNLISQNLL
+94 ISQVKDSISKNLV
-107 PAAVSIQQ
+107 PAAVAIQQ

-122 HLKNLSNDFL
+122 HFKNLSNDFL
-132 AQREVDYRDV
+132 AQREADYRDV
-142 KHRLLLEITGQQQ
+142 EQRLLLELTGKQQ
-155 EILHNWNPEQIA
+155 EVLHNWAADQIA
-167 ILQEATPSWV
+167 ILKEATPSWV
-177 SAFARYKVPAYCSEK
+177 SAFAYYKVPAYCSEQ

-208 ISITALPELWKL
+208 ISITDLAELWEK

-225 KLILDGLNGKVII
+225 KIILDALNGKVII
-238 DPDIATLQHYEKLK
+238 DPDISTLQYYEKLN
-252 ANYQQQ
+252 ANYHKP
-258 EEISISEQ
+258 EEPVIMEKDS
-266 DVPIQTKDG
+266 PIKTKDG
-275 RRIKLS
+275 HRIILR

-314 ELPSEEY
+314 ELPSEDY
-321 QFSIYKQVAEFIAPH
+321 QFSIYKQVAELIAPH

-350 SHLIPSTPE
+350 SHLIPSAPE

-365 NRGIRFSLSHKDI
+365 NRGIRFSLSHKDV

-397 MFPMI
+397 MFPMV
-402 KDYQDFLQAK
+402 KDYQDYLQAK

-459 IGTND
+459 VGTND

-476 SALAEYYITHH
+476 SALSDYYITHH
-487 PSVLK
+487 PAVLK
-492 LMKLTLQ
+492 LMMLTLQ
-499 SAGKYGKPISV
+499 AGNKYEKPVSI

-535 TTAFLRCK
+535 TSAFLRCK
-543 NIIRHCD
+543 KIIRHCD

-562 DHIDSIEALI
+562 EHLDSIENLI

>member
-1 VALEK
+1 
-6 SKNMHSIK
+6 MHLIK
-14 GLVIYPGLIIGRARK
+14 GLVIYPGLMIGRARK
-29 LEAIDW
+29 LEPVSW
-35 DLPTTHI
+35 DLPATHI
-42 SPSSVNSE
+42 SPSSITAE
-50 IKLLENVINSL
+50 IKSLEDAIHSL
-61 AQEIQLQ
+61 AKTIELQ
-68 LRELKD
+68 FKELKG
-74 SKEEKDIL
+74 SEEEKAIL
-82 NSHLLILQDPEL
+82 SSHLLILKDPEL
-94 ISQVKNLISQNLL
+94 ISQVKDSISKNLV
-107 PAAVSIQQ
+107 PAAVAIQQ

-122 HLKNLSNDFL
+122 HFKNLSNDFL
-132 AQREVDYRDV
+132 AQREADYRDV
-142 KHRLLLEITGQQQ
+142 EQRLLLELTGKQQ
-155 EILHNWNPEQIA
+155 EVLHNWAADQIA
-167 ILQEATPSWV
+167 ILKEATPSWV
-177 SAFARYKVPAYCSEK
+177 SAFAYYKVPAYCSEQ

-208 ISITALPELWKL
+208 ISITDLAELWEK

-225 KLILDGLNGKVII
+225 KIILDALNGKVII
-238 DPDIATLQHYEKLK
+238 DPDISTLQYYEKLN
-252 ANYQQQ
+252 ANYHKP
-258 EEISISEQ
+258 EEPVIMEKDS
-266 DVPIQTKDG
+266 PIKTKDG
-275 RRIKLS
+275 HRIILR

-314 ELPSEEY
+314 ELPSEDY
-321 QFSIYKQVAEFIAPH
+321 QFSIYKQVAELIAPH

-350 SHLIPSTPE
+350 SHLIPSAPE

-365 NRGIRFSLSHKDI
+365 NRGIRFSLSHKDV

-397 MFPMI
+397 MFPMV
-402 KDYQDFLQAK
+402 KDYQDYLQAK

-476 SALAEYYITHH
+476 SALSDYYITHH
-487 PSVLK
+487 PAVLK
-492 LMKLTLQ
+492 LMMLTLQ
-499 SAGKYGKPISV
+499 AGIKYEKPVSI

-535 TTAFLRCK
+535 TSAFLRCK
-543 NIIRHCD
+543 KIIRHCD

-562 DHIDSIEALI
+562 EHLDSIEHLI

>member
-1 VALEK
+1 
-6 SKNMHSIK
+6 MHLIK
-14 GLVIYPGLIIGRARK
+14 GLVIYPGLMIGRARK
-29 LEAIDW
+29 LEPVSW
-35 DLPTTHI
+35 DLPATHI
-42 SPSSVNSE
+42 SPSSITAE
-50 IKLLENVINSL
+50 IKSLEDAIHSL
-61 AQEIQLQ
+61 AKTIELQ
-68 LRELKD
+68 FKELKG
-74 SKEEKDIL
+74 SEEEKAIL
-82 NSHLLILQDPEL
+82 SSHLLILKDPEL
-94 ISQVKNLISQNLL
+94 ISQVKDSISKNLV
-107 PAAVSIQQ
+107 PAAVAIQQ

-122 HLKNLSNDFL
+122 HFKNLSNDFL
-132 AQREVDYRDV
+132 AQREADYRDV
-142 KHRLLLEITGQQQ
+142 EQRLLLELTGKQQ
-155 EILHNWNPEQIA
+155 EVLHNWAADQIA
-167 ILQEATPSWV
+167 ILKEATPSWV
-177 SAFARYKVPAYCSEK
+177 SAFAYYKVPAYCSEQ

-208 ISITALPELWKL
+208 ISITDLAELWEK

-225 KLILDGLNGKVII
+225 KIILDALNGKVII
-238 DPDIATLQHYEKLK
+238 DPDISTLQYYEKLN
-252 ANYQQQ
+252 ANYHKP
-258 EEISISEQ
+258 EEPVIMEKDS
-266 DVPIQTKDG
+266 PIKTKDG
-275 RRIKLS
+275 RRIKLR

-314 ELPSEEY
+314 ELPSEDY
-321 QFSIYKQVAEFIAPH
+321 QFSIYKQVAELIAPH

-350 SHLIPSTPE
+350 SHLIPSAPE

-365 NRGIRFSLSHKDI
+365 NRGIRFSLSHKDV

-397 MFPMI
+397 MFPMV
-402 KDYQDFLQAK
+402 KDYQDYLQAK

-476 SALAEYYITHH
+476 SALSDYYITHH
-487 PSVLK
+487 PAVLK
-492 LMKLTLQ
+492 LMMLTLQ
-499 SAGKYGKPISV
+499 AGNKYEKPVSI

-535 TTAFLRCK
+535 TSAFLRCK
-543 NIIRHCD
+543 KIIRHCD

-562 DHIDSIEALI
+562 EHLDSIENLI

>member
-1 VALEK
+1 
-6 SKNMHSIK
+6 MHLIK
-14 GLVIYPGLIIGRARK
+14 GLVIYPGLMIGRARK
-29 LEAIDW
+29 LEPVSW
-35 DLPTTHI
+35 DLPATHI
-42 SPSSVNSE
+42 SPSSITAE
-50 IKLLENVINSL
+50 IKSLEDAIHSL
-61 AQEIQLQ
+61 AKTIELQ
-68 LRELKD
+68 FKELKG
-74 SKEEKDIL
+74 SEEEKAIL
-82 NSHLLILQDPEL
+82 SSHLLILKDPEL
-94 ISQVKNLISQNLL
+94 ISQVKDSISKNLV
-107 PAAVSIQQ
+107 PAAVAIQQ

-122 HLKNLSNDFL
+122 HFKNLSNDFL
-132 AQREVDYRDV
+132 AQREADYRDV
-142 KHRLLLEITGQQQ
+142 EQRLLLELTGKQQ
-155 EILHNWNPEQIA
+155 EVLHNWAADQIA
-167 ILQEATPSWV
+167 ILKEATPSWV
-177 SAFARYKVPAYCSEK
+177 SAFAYYKVPAYCSEQ

-208 ISITALPELWKL
+208 ISITDLAELWEK

-225 KLILDGLNGKVII
+225 KIILDALDGKVII
-238 DPDIATLQHYEKLK
+238 DPDISTLQYYEKLN
-252 ANYQQQ
+252 ANYHKP
-258 EEISISEQ
+258 EEPVIMEKDS
-266 DVPIQTKDG
+266 PIKTKDG
-275 RRIKLS
+275 RRIKLR

-314 ELPSEEY
+314 ELPSEDY
-321 QFSIYKQVAEFIAPH
+321 QFSIYKQVAELIAPH
-336 SVIIRTFDLGGDKL
+336 SVVIRTFDLGGDKL
-350 SHLIPSTPE
+350 SHLIPSAPE

-365 NRGIRFSLSHKDI
+365 NRGIRFSLSHKDV

-397 MFPMI
+397 MFPMV
-402 KDYQDFLQAK
+402 KDYQDYLQAK

-476 SALAEYYITHH
+476 SALSDYYIAHH
-487 PSVLK
+487 PAVLK
-492 LMKLTLQ
+492 LMMLTLQ
-499 SAGKYGKPISV
+499 AGIKYEKPVSI

-535 TTAFLRCK
+535 TSAFLRCK
-543 NIIRHCD
+543 KIIRHCD

-562 DHIDSIEALI
+562 GHLDSIENLI